1 MAYVQAIS
9 EIDVGGIVEF
19 SEYTVVI
26 LDFGGV
32 ATPKTLC
39 KSRP

>member
-19 SEYTVVI
+19 SEYAGVI
-26 LDFGGV
+26 VDFGGV
-32 ATPKTLC
+32 VTPKTLG
-39 KSRP
+39 KSWP